1 MKKMTTIRINK
12 EIYQKAKELG
22 LNISKICEN
31 ALKIYISRLQ
41 GVNTEIGN
49 LGSARV
55 RSLVGRT
62 SPSRGEGRRF
72 KSGRA
77 HQIMARISFSFL
89 VLFFFSL

>member
-1 MKKMTTIRINK
+1 MGKQRMAKKNLMITVEEDLIK
-12 EIYQKAKELG
+12 QAKELG

-41 GVNTEIGN
+41 GANTEIGN
-49 LGSARV
+49 LGSARA

-77 HQIMARISFSFL
+77 HQLWLESAFL
-89 VLFFFSL
+89 S

>member
-1 MKKMTTIRINK
+1 MKTLTS
-12 EIYQKAKELG
+12 IYVDKQILKQAKELG

-31 ALKIYISRLQ
+31 ALKIYITRLQ
-41 GVNTEIGN
+41 GINTEIGN
-49 LGSARV
+49 MGSARV

-77 HQIMARISFSFL
+77 HQNYG
-89 VLFFFSL
+89 

>member
-1 MKKMTTIRINK
+1 MKRNVMIRID
-12 EIYQKAKELG
+12 EELFRKAKELG

-31 ALKIYISRLQ
+31 ALKIYIVRLQ
-41 GVNTEIGN
+41 GVNDEISDM
-49 LGSARV
+49 GSARV

-77 HQIMARISFSFL
+77 HQIWLESAFL
-89 VLFFFSL
+89 S

>member
-1 MKKMTTIRINK
+1 MIRIDEK
-12 EIYQKAKELG
+12 LLRKAKELG

-31 ALKIYISRLQ
+31 ALKIYITRLQ
-41 GVNTEIGN
+41 DVNTEIGN

-77 HQIMARISFSFL
+77 HQNYGRISFSFS
-89 VLFFFSL
+89 VLFFFFL

>member
-1 MKKMTTIRINK
+1 MKKMTTIRIDK

-31 ALKIYISRLQ
+31 ALKIYITRLQ
-41 GVNTEIGN
+41 DVNTEISDM
-49 LGSARV
+49 GSARV

-72 KSGRA
+72 
-77 HQIMARISFSFL
+77 
-89 VLFFFSL
+89 